1 MEFYHFV
8 PLSFLCFYE
17 YLKTFSYKIKNF
29 QTEGCI
35 CQTLLVFNFCSGR
48 QMFIIFQNI
57 SLNRCLFKPF
67 HLLLTNTKIIDQYHI
82 TYTLCSG
89 LNHVNYLNIIKRDH
103 VSATVR
109 TRLHLASGWSLDHS
123 GAQYSYVG
131 VRTRVG
137 CRHMISFYNIPPI
150 ISVFKLQIKI
160 LHRFNTTMIENK
172 LK

>member
-1 MEFYHFV
+1 MLNVIGFQ
-8 PLSFLCFYE
+8 FL
-17 YLKTFSYKIKNF
+17 
-29 QTEGCI
+29 Q
-35 CQTLLVFNFCSGR
+35 CQTDVYYIPKHLAKSVLQKSFY
-48 QMFIIFQNI
+48 
-57 SLNRCLFKPF
+57 
-67 HLLLTNTKIIDQYHI
+67 LLLINTKIINQYRT
-82 TYTLCSG
+82 TYTLYIG

-150 ISVFKLQIKI
+150 ISVFKRQITISLHVQSLLRITLQLRYLRTQPSTYLRIQAVQGS
-160 LHRFNTTMIENK
+160 LLMP
-172 LK
+172 

>member
-1 MEFYHFV
+1 MNY
-8 PLSFLCFYE
+8 
-17 YLKTFSYKIKNF
+17 NF
-29 QTEGCI
+29 IWQK
-35 CQTLLVFNFCSGR
+35 
-48 QMFIIFQNI
+48 FQN
-57 SLNRCLFKPF
+57 S
-67 HLLLTNTKIIDQYHI
+67 LLTNTKRISQYSL

-89 LNHVNYLNIIKRDH
+89 LNHVNYLNIIKSDH

-150 ISVFKLQIKI
+150 ISVFKLQITI
-160 LHRFNTTMIENK
+160 CNK
-172 LK
+172 FRKMLRLKKHTQGEMQKWKKDGTFTIRINN

>member
-1 MEFYHFV
+1 MCKED
-8 PLSFLCFYE
+8 SIDC
-17 YLKTFSYKIKNF
+17 KIVDF
-29 QTEGCI
+29 QTEGNVI
-35 CQTLLVFNFCSGR
+35 MLHKHSNKLVLQKSCY
-48 QMFIIFQNI
+48 
-57 SLNRCLFKPF
+57 
-67 HLLLTNTKIIDQYHI
+67 LLLINTKIINQYRI
-82 TYTLCSG
+82 TYTPCSG

-150 ISVFKLQIKI
+150 ISVFTLQIRI
-160 LHRFNTTMIENK
+160 LPWKYNRDLCSFSNFTFYFHLCMMEFCSVFYNG
-172 LK
+172 

>member
-1 MEFYHFV
+1 MHRFRLLIYF
-8 PLSFLCFYE
+8 FII
-17 YLKTFSYKIKNF
+17 YLKSIEWTIHKIENLSGCVWRTVLIVKQGIYKQKVM
-29 QTEGCI
+29 
-35 CQTLLVFNFCSGR
+35 LLCV
-48 QMFIIFQNI
+48 INI
-57 SLNRCLFKPF
+57 SLYRCLGNLFN
-67 HLLLTNTKIIDQYHI
+67 LLSMNPKLINQYHT
-82 TYTLCSG
+82 TYTLYSG

-150 ISVFKLQIKI
+150 ISVIKLQITI
-160 LHRFNTTMIENK
+160 YDSV
-172 LK
+172 

>member
-1 MEFYHFV
+1 MLNVIGFQFMQWQTDVYYILKQLAKSVLQKSFY
-8 PLSFLCFYE
+8 
-17 YLKTFSYKIKNF
+17 
-29 QTEGCI
+29 
-35 CQTLLVFNFCSGR
+35 
-48 QMFIIFQNI
+48 
-57 SLNRCLFKPF
+57 
-67 HLLLTNTKIIDQYHI
+67 LLLINTKIINQYHI
-82 TYTLCSG
+82 TYTLYSG

-150 ISVFKLQIKI
+150 ISVFKLQITI
-160 LHRFNTTMIENK
+160 CNK
-172 LK
+172 FRKMLRLIKKHTQGEIQKWKKDGTFTIRINN

>member
-1 MEFYHFV
+1 MCKED
-8 PLSFLCFYE
+8 SIDC
-17 YLKTFSYKIKNF
+17 KIVDF
-29 QTEGCI
+29 QTEGNVI
-35 CQTLLVFNFCSGR
+35 MLHKHSNKLVLQKSCY
-48 QMFIIFQNI
+48 
-57 SLNRCLFKPF
+57 
-67 HLLLTNTKIIDQYHI
+67 LLLINTKIINQYRI
-82 TYTLCSG
+82 TYTPCSG

-150 ISVFKLQIKI
+150 ISVIQITISLHVQSLLRIALQLRYLRTQPSTYLRIQAVQGS
-160 LHRFNTTMIENK
+160 LLMP
-172 LK
+172 

>member
-1 MEFYHFV
+1 MED
-8 PLSFLCFYE
+8 SSDC
-17 YLKTFSYKIKNF
+17 KIGNF
-29 QTEGCI
+29 QTEGNVIMLHKHSNKSVLQKSCY
-35 CQTLLVFNFCSGR
+35 
-48 QMFIIFQNI
+48 
-57 SLNRCLFKPF
+57 
-67 HLLLTNTKIIDQYHI
+67 LLLINTKIINQYRI
-82 TYTLCSG
+82 TYTPCSG

-150 ISVFKLQIKI
+150 ISVIQITISLHVQSLLRIALQLRYLRTQPSTYLRIQAVQGS
-160 LHRFNTTMIENK
+160 LLMP
-172 LK
+172 

>member
-1 MEFYHFV
+1 MLHKHLDKSVLQKSFY
-8 PLSFLCFYE
+8 
-17 YLKTFSYKIKNF
+17 
-29 QTEGCI
+29 
-35 CQTLLVFNFCSGR
+35 
-48 QMFIIFQNI
+48 
-57 SLNRCLFKPF
+57 
-67 HLLLTNTKIIDQYHI
+67 LLLIKNTKIINQYRI
-82 TYTLCSG
+82 TYILYSG

-150 ISVFKLQIKI
+150 ISVFKRQITISLHVQSLLRITLQLRYLRTQPSTYLRIQAVQGS
-160 LHRFNTTMIENK
+160 LLMP
-172 LK
+172 